1 MPCDTTL
8 VFEIYT
14 AREALPVPGAR
25 ITITDPETG
34 ATRVLIGD
42 SSGRTEP
49 ICVSAPPAERSLSPG
64 SALPV
69 YKRYTARIEAEGYY
83 TEIREDIR
91 VFAGVQALQPVEM
104 EPSGSTQSPQEA
116 EGRSRTAMAAADLT
130 GPDPVEPA
138 DSAGGPNYTRT
149 AEPRGYSGELFFPQQ
164 VYIPRYITVHLG
176 TPNDSA
182 ARNVTV
188 SFIDYIK
195 NVASSEIY
203 PTWPVAALRANII
216 TQITFALNRIFTE
229 WYPSQGYNF
238 DITNN
243 TNYDQYY
250 VYGRNIY
257 TNISN
262 IVDEIFN
269 QYIRRRGTLN
279 PIFAQYCNG
288 TTVTC
293 QGLSQWGTVALATNG
308 YTPINIL
315 RYYYG
320 DDIEVVTANDIR
332 AITSSYPGTPLRQ
345 GSVGTA
351 VGTMES
357 RLNRIRL
364 NYPSIPAISTV
375 DGRFT
380 AETTAA
386 VRAFQRTFNLTPDGI
401 VGRAT
406 WNRISYIFTAVTGLG
421 QLNSE
426 GIPLPPQPPESVLRL
441 GSTGE
446 DVRTAQYLLS
456 VIGQYYQAVSPT
468 RIDGIFGSGT
478 QQQVL
483 NFQRLAGLSADGVI
497 GRQTWN
503 ELFSFFNDIAATSGI
518 GVAYPGTLLRVGSRG
533 QNVLLMQEYLNRIA
547 DSYPLPSITAD
558 GIFGNATRNAVIAFQ
573 RLFGLDA
580 DGIIGQMTWN
590 RIVAVRLLLR

>member
-8 VFEIYT
+8 VFQIYT

-25 ITITDPETG
+25 VTITDPETG
-34 ATRVLIGD
+34 ATRILTSD
-42 SSGRTEP
+42 SSGRTSP
-49 ICVSAPPAERSLSPG
+49 MCVSAPPVERSLSPG
-64 SALPV
+64 SELPV
-69 YKRYTARIEAEGYY
+69 YKRYTARIEAAGYY
-83 TEIREDIR
+83 TETREDIQI
-91 VFAGVQALQPVEM
+91 FAGVQALQPVEM
-104 EPSGSTQSPQEA
+104 EPDGSSTIEANGSEPEVRAVMADAVAVQATSG
-116 EGRSRTAMAAADLT
+116 
-130 GPDPVEPA
+130 
-138 DSAGGPNYTRT
+138 GGPNSTRAT
-149 AEPRGYSGELFFPQQ
+149 EPRGYSGELFFPQQ
-164 VYIPRYITVHLG
+164 VFIPRYITVHLG
-176 TPNDSA
+176 EPNDFS

-188 SFIDYIK
+188 SFLDYIK

-203 PTWPVAALRANII
+203 PTWPEAALRANII

-238 DITNN
+238 NITNN
-243 TNYDQYY
+243 TSYDQYF
-250 VYGRNIY
+250 VYGRNIFA
-257 TNISN
+257 NISA

-269 QYIRRRGTLN
+269 QYIRRQGTLN

-293 QGLSQWGTVALATNG
+293 RGLSQWGTVALANNG

-320 DDIEVVTANDIR
+320 NNIEVVAANDTR
-332 AITSSYPGTPLRQ
+332 AITSTYPGTPLRQ

-357 RLNRIRL
+357 RLNRIRQ
-364 NYPSIPAISTV
+364 NYPAIPAISTV

-386 VRAFQRTFNLTPDGI
+386 VREFQRIFNLTADGV
-401 VGRAT
+401 VGQAT
-406 WNRISYIFTAVTGLG
+406 WNRISYIFTSVTGLG

-446 DVRTAQYLLS
+446 DVRIAQYLLS
-456 VIGQYYQAVSPT
+456 VIGQYYQEVSPIG
-468 RIDGIFGSGT
+468 IDGIFGAAT
-478 QQQVL
+478 QRQVL
-483 NFQRLAGLSADGVI
+483 NFQRLAGLTADGII

-503 ELFSFFNDIAATSGI
+503 ALFRFFNDVAATSGI
-518 GVAYPGTLLRVGSRG
+518 GVAYPGTLLRLGSRG

-547 DSYPLPSITAD
+547 DAYPLPSVTAD
-558 GIFGNATRNAVIAFQ
+558 GIFGNATQNAVIAFQ
-573 RLFGLDA
+573 RLFGLNP